1 MTTTP
6 NKLNWKI
13 AATVGTITGVAIGG
27 FAFAAPDNDFRT
39 PADVVLED
47 IATSTPRLSAPVV
60 VPTTAAQLAS
70 AASVSVGPIRAAG
83 EIDSPMSPVSAAS
96 APSPVSPLSPVSAPS
111 PVSPLSPVSRTE
123 PRVTTQ
129 PRQPAQP
136 GITRQ
141 PRQPGKR
148 RKQLK
153 TGHERP
159 SRSPAMHP
167 PGTFRVRW

>member
-111 PVSPLSPVSRTE
+111 PVSPLSPVS
-123 PRVTTQ
+123 
-129 PRQPAQP
+129 A
-136 GITRQ
+136 
-141 PRQPGKR
+141 
-148 RKQLK
+148 
-153 TGHERP
+153 P
-159 SRSPAMHP
+159 SPVSPLSPVSAPSPASPLSPDSP
-167 PGTFRVRW
+167 PSPASPVSPASPGSGASS